1 LHDLLKPHVDR
12 LVVCYPRKASLL
24 KKPLAVRAGQ
34 LAKHPVGVEKV
45 RLESILFVL
54 SSAPVARLLLAGNST
69 MWSRAGLTVGL
80 G

>member
-1 LHDLLKPHVDR
+1 M
-12 LVVCYPRKASLL
+12 A
-24 KKPLAVRAGQ
+24 
-34 LAKHPVGVEKV
+34 VGVEKV

-54 SSAPVARLLLAGNST
+54 SSAPVVRFLLAGNST